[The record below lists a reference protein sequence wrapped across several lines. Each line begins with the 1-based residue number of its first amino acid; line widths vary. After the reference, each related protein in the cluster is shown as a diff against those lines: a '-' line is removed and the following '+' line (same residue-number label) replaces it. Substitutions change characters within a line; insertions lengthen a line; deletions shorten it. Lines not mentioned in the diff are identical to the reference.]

1 MHVIEALYMCR
12 LVTSPPAEQSSEGV
26 VMTRG
31 EKGAILSAL
40 EGCFE
45 HPGVPVTVVDTVG
58 AGDSFTSSMTLG
70 LLAGKEYAEIL
81 SDACKVA
88 AEVCSHAGAVPE

>member
-1 MHVIEALYMCR
+1 M
-12 LVTSPPAEQSSEGV
+12 
-26 VMTRG
+26 
-31 EKGAILSAL
+31 
-40 EGCFE
+40 
-45 HPGVPVTVVDTVG
+45 TVVDTVG

-88 AEVCSHAGAVPE
+88 AEVCSHAGAVPD